1 MSNKIWKLVSMREFQ
16 NGNDIMLDFW
26 FNINNPI
33 NFINIDK
40 SIATNSFEYYDEWFY
55 SFDEITKLDV
65 KPNNIEEIIKDNNI
79 NIFI

>member
-1 MSNKIWKLVSMREFQ
+1 MREFQ

-40 SIATNSFEYYDEWFY
+40 SIATNSFEYYDE
-55 SFDEITKLDV
+55 
-65 KPNNIEEIIKDNNI
+65 
-79 NIFI
+79 